1 MDLYYILQ
9 APDVFLVR
17 SCYLI
22 VVSFAHLPANAAVA
36 AVVPFLLSQLP
47 KRRPGQ
53 EAWLGIAERA
63 CSHLHDQSV
72 FDFCS
77 AAHRVRTTKKKKKK
91 AGARAIRD
99 VNGMSLILGACR
111 GEKSVG
117 LGPLFPRWLLVPFC
131 SLWDSSRSCSLLQRG
146 KLVV

>member
-91 AGARAIRD
+91 
-99 VNGMSLILGACR
+99 L
-111 GEKSVG
+111 EHE
-117 LGPLFPRWLLVPFC
+117 
-131 SLWDSSRSCSLLQRG
+131 Q
-146 KLVV
+146 